1 MTNRKKITYI
11 HNEQPDNPQTQT
23 STYFKSVEEFN
34 ETMQKRKENLY
45 PHLEIE
51 ILDVEDIQVDLYAS
65 AFKEDS
71 YLVTDYNG

>member
-11 HNEQPDNPQTQT
+11 HNEKPDNPQTQT

-71 YLVTDYNG
+71 RYRYNG